1 MFSGHNAHGVR
12 MVRSHSWA
20 SLSYPL
26 TRSHRHV
33 QNTAGDTKRKCTS
46 AVMFAGMCTG
56 NIVGPQL
63 YSVDQ
68 APKYRPGLLSN
79 LVLFAFTGL
88 LGILITLYLAMLNK
102 RHARQRAA
110 LGKEANKVD
119 ESMLSK
125 GERKERKDIGAENEA
140 VIVEDNG
147 FGDVTDLRNED
158 FIYVY

>member
-1 MFSGHNAHGVR
+1 
-12 MVRSHSWA
+12 
-20 SLSYPL
+20 
-26 TRSHRHV
+26 
-33 QNTAGDTKRKCTS
+33 
-46 AVMFAGMCTG
+46 MFAGMCTG